1 MDGGLISNNPTLDLL
16 TEISYFNAALDAT
29 FRSKEKVT
37 PAVVL
42 SLGTGAPP
50 PTDITIID
58 VYRPDSI
65 VGIAKMAFIASS
77 LGQLLV
83 DQVRLTFFRAN
94 ISKKLTKIMVTAGL
108 AIGRPSGG
116 ASSRLVQH
124 VSHPLLPVQSA
135 DE

>member
-1 MDGGLISNNPTLDLL
+1 MWMAARSSGAAPTYFRPCGRYLDGGLIANNPTLDIL
-16 TEISYFNAALDAT
+16 TEILQYNAALHAT

-83 DQVRLTFFRAN
+83 DQVSVCL
-94 ISKKLTKIMVTAGL
+94 
-108 AIGRPSGG
+108 
-116 ASSRLVQH
+116 
-124 VSHPLLPVQSA
+124 
-135 DE
+135 